1 MSDERLTE
9 DDVPMETR
17 ESTGVANN
25 LQDRMDIPPMLLRD
39 LLIISLFFSGA
50 MVLALTDSID
60 KAMVYLYFAAILY
73 FGDRFRRIPRR
84 SGPDQPPPVDSRASV
99 KAVAEALLFAAFL
112 ICLVFDAIDSP
123 LQRLLPKA
131 FYDALLAADRA
142 LGLVIK
148 PTFHVIVLLGFAIVL
163 FCEWRYWS
171 SHALDPRRSPSP

>member
-1 MSDERLTE
+1 
-9 DDVPMETR
+9 METR

-60 KAMVYLYFAAILY
+60 KAMVYLYFAVILY
-73 FGDRFRRIPRR
+73 FGDRFRRIPHR
-84 SGPDQPPPVDSRASV
+84 SGPDQSPPVDSRASV
-99 KAVAEALLFAAFL
+99 KAVAEALLFAALL
-112 ICLVFDAIDSP
+112 ICLLVFDAIDSP

-131 FYDALLAADRA
+131 FNNALLAADRA

-163 FCEWRYWS
+163 FSEWRYWAR
-171 SHALDPRRSPSP
+171 HALDPRRSPSP